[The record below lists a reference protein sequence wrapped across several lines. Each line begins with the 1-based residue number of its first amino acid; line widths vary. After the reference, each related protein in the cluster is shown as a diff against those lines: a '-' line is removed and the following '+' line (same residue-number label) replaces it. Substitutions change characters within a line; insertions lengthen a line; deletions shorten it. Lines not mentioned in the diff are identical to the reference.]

1 MTDEQAIFPQG
12 AGLSFLTGGL
22 LSAPHGFSTRLGGV
36 SREAPLASLNLG
48 YGRGEEDALVEE
60 NYRRF
65 FAAIGIVATP
75 AEAVWAEQ
83 IHSSL
88 VRIVYTPGVKE
99 PCDGFATRTAGLV
112 LTVRVA
118 DCMPI
123 LLEDPASGAV
133 AALHAGWQGTVKDI
147 AGAGVAALK
156 ALGACPATIRAV
168 LGPSA
173 RSCCYEVGEDFYKT
187 VSAYRGAAFASAF
200 IVTREGKRYADLA
213 GMNRSLLLSAGLL
226 PEHIELLPYCT
237 ICRDDLFY
245 SHRRQGAKRGSMA
258 AAILCRG
265 SLAGR

>member
-1 MTDEQAIFPQG
+1 MTDEKAFSPQG
-12 AGLSFLTGGL
+12 AGASFLAGTL
-22 LSAPHGFSTRLGGV
+22 LTVPHGFSTRLGGV
-36 SREAPLASLNLG
+36 SREAPLAFLNLG
-48 YGRGEEDALVEE
+48 YGRGEDDALVEE

-65 FAAIGIVATP
+65 FAAIGVAVKP
-75 AEAVWAEQ
+75 AEAVRAEQ

-88 VRIVYTPGVKE
+88 VRIVDTPGLKE
-99 PCDGFATRTAGLV
+99 PCDGFATRTTGLV

-123 LLEDPASGAV
+123 LLEDPVSGAV

-147 AGAGVAALK
+147 AGAGVAAMK
-156 ALGACPATIRAV
+156 ALGARPETIRAV

-173 RSCCYEVGEDFYKT
+173 RSCCYEVGEDFYQT
-187 VSAYRGAAFASAF
+187 VSAYRGQAFASAF
-200 IVTREGKRYADLA
+200 IVMREGRRYADLA

-237 ICRDDLFY
+237 ICREDLFY
-245 SHRRQGAKRGSMA
+245 SHRRQGAGRGSMA

-265 SLAGR
+265 PLAGR